1 MASDGSIKIL
11 TDLDTSGFE
20 KGINKLSGLAPKG
33 LGTVLKSVAAVSG
46 ALGAASGFAV
56 KVGSDFEAGMSE
68 VAAISGATGKDLEA
82 LTAKAKEMGATT
94 KFSATES
101 AEALKYMAMAGWD
114 TDKMLSGLPGVMNLA
129 AASGENLGTVSDI
142 VTDAMTA
149 FGLSADKAGHFADVL
164 AQASSKSNTNV
175 GMMGETFKYVAPVA
189 GALGYSVEDAAVAI
203 GLMANSG
210 IKSSQAGTALRQ
222 TLTRLAKPTDEV
234 EAAMEDL
241 GISLTDSEGNMKS
254 LGEVMLDMRKG
265 FKNLTKDQQ
274 AQYAASIA
282 GQEGMSG
289 LLAIVN
295 ASDEDFNILTEAI
308 QNSDGAAQSM
318 ADTMQDNL
326 KGAVTIAKS
335 ALEGLGITVY
345 GHLQKPMKT
354 AVESATKYINKL
366 NAAFETGLDSG
377 VAAFGEVVADAAV
390 QIANQAPKMV
400 KTAANLISSFASGIR
415 KNAKQITK
423 AALDCG
429 TALIDALR
437 EFIPEIIS
445 TAIELTA
452 ALADNLFG
460 KQVGDAVRRFGDTLQ
475 GTFSVASQTIQTV
488 IDIGS
493 DLISLLGGPL
503 ISVLD
508 IVLQGVNG
516 ILTVINWALS
526 GIASFTDGLNIMY
539 NGTQTAAEGVVSF
552 TEAELALKEQ
562 ADSVAESIAN
572 QHAKTVE
579 SMESTNAEMD
589 HTRALAEELLGL
601 VDANGKVAD
610 GEEAR
615 AQFIIDTLNGALD
628 TEITM
633 TDGVISNYD
642 DLKDSIYELIEAK
655 RVDAL
660 MNAYYDDYQLAL
672 KNTKD
677 AQDRMTEACDNYA
690 ERRAA
695 TQELERQLY
704 AEQSKLE
711 EIRLNELGEY
721 VFSDANKQQELVDN
735 LEDRFEAER
744 QATAASKQTWE
755 RYIADYGSMQDTI
768 TNYETAY
775 EEVLKGNYAEAQSI
789 LQGKSDAYSKHGD
802 AVSKVTEGIE
812 KGLQKEEKAASDS
825 SDKVRK
831 SLNKATEGVA
841 DKADREVTKASN
853 AMSQKFAATKLTVPR
868 VMVNG
873 AVTAAA
879 NAISA
884 MQSYANSRSIS
895 VSVRTSHAA
904 GGYWAR
910 GGVTKYARGG
920 MTPEIHKHA
929 AGVFT
934 KRTRLWDPV
943 TGINEYGEAGH
954 EALLPLKT
962 SVYDE
967 IAKGIVRQLS
977 PAKLSGIVD
986 MLRSAVRERN
996 ETVTVQVQERRDLR
1010 AAEKATLHE
1019 EDSGVEELREEVAVL
1034 GSRMEQVLTLLKEL
1048 LGTSK
1053 SGANALLQALLGMRI
1068 DLDGEA
1074 VGRLIAPEINERLN
1088 DLYELEERGR
1098 F

>member
-295 ASDEDFNILTEAI
+295 ASDEDFNTLTEAI

-366 NAAFETGLDSG
+366 NTAFETGLDSG

-415 KNAKQITK
+415 RNAKQITK

-475 GTFSVASQTIQTV
+475 GTFSIASQTIQTV
-488 IDIGS
+488 IDIGG

-516 ILTVINWALS
+516 ILTVVNWALS

-539 NGTQTAAEGVVSF
+539 NGTQTAAEGVASF

-695 TQELERQLY
+695 TQEIERQYYAEKSKLAEMCANESGEYTFAEVQDQREIVDALQGRFGQERQL
-704 AEQSKLE
+704 
-711 EIRLNELGEY
+711 
-721 VFSDANKQQELVDN
+721 
-735 LEDRFEAER
+735 
-744 QATAASKQTWE
+744 TAASKQQWE
-755 RYIADYGSMQDTI
+755 NYVAEYGSMQDTI

-802 AVSKVTEGIE
+802 AVDKVTAGIE
-812 KGLQKEEKAASDS
+812 KELQKEEKAASDS

-853 AMSQKFAATKLTVPR
+853 AMSQKFAATKLTVPK
-868 VMVNG
+868 VTVNG

-879 NAISA
+879 NAINA

-920 MTPEIHKHA
+920 ITPEIHKHA

-977 PAKLSGIVD
+977 PAKLSSVVS
-986 MLRSAVRERN
+986 MLKSAVQSRAES
-996 ETVTVQVQERRDLR
+996 VTIQVIEKQNLK
-1010 AAEKATLHE
+1010 AAEKAVSGE
-1019 EDSGVEELREEVAVL
+1019 SDSEDLREELSAL
-1034 GSRMEQVLTLLKEL
+1034 RAKIDRMIEAI
-1048 LGTSK
+1048 GK
-1053 SGANALLQALLGMRI
+1053 SVPDMNAFASIILRAFTGLRVEM
-1068 DLDGEA
+1068 DGRD
-1074 VGRLIAPEINERLN
+1074 VGEIVDERLGE
-1088 DLYELEERGR
+1088 LYGQRERGEI
-1098 F
+1098 